1 MLLLLV
7 LLQLLVG
14 RVHYERCGIRNLLII
29 VVSVALSTEA
39 IHGLVWMATCGALLA
54 IVLLVLM
61 VWTSRRLV
69 KVVAG
74 DTGRL
79 ICRLLL
85 LIALSSSVI
94 AWGQRCFTLVCFV
107 GFV

>member
-1 MLLLLV
+1 MLV
-7 LLQLLVG
+7 
-14 RVHYERCGIRNLLII
+14 

-39 IHGLVWMATCGALLA
+39 IHGLVWMATRGALLA
-54 IVLLVLM
+54 IILLVLV
-61 VWTSRRLV
+61 VWASGRLV

-74 DTGRL
+74 DAGRL

-94 AWGQRCFTLVCFV
+94 TGGQRCFTLVSFV
-107 GFV
+107 GFI

>member
-1 MLLLLV
+1 MLLLLM
-7 LLQLLVG
+7 LMQLLVG
-14 RVHYERCGIRNLLII
+14 RVHYERCRIHNLLI

-39 IHGLVWMATCGALLA
+39 IHGLVWMTTRGALLA
-54 IVLLVLM
+54 IILLVLM
-61 VWTSRRLV
+61 VWASGRLV

-74 DTGRL
+74 DAGRL

-94 AWGQRCFTLVCFV
+94 SRNHRCFTLVCFV